1 MSRGLQVVL
10 GLGSIAGLLALQAL
24 VLYLIWWVVMIVV
37 GLRAGDWTE
46 TPSPRL
52 GSSEPSVRGCGS
64 GVGMHALTTIR
75 EAGENGEQSSAASGS

>member
-37 GLRAGDWTE
+37 SFVPTIGRKHRHRDWD
-46 TPSPRL
+46 RL
-52 GSSEPSVRGCGS
+52 NR
-64 GVGMHALTTIR
+64 R
-75 EAGENGEQSSAASGS
+75 